1 MTTAHVSQNTPNQNY
16 LLLGLVGV
24 ERSGKDTIAD
34 HLVLNHGF
42 KKYSLAAPIRD
53 IGKLM
58 FGWTDE
64 QLAGTKKDIIDTK
77 TNIKPRDFLTWF
89 GTEICQFGIY
99 DKFPELANTI
109 PPRTIWANMMRNY
122 VTDNIMKTPIVI
134 TDIRFKH
141 EADIFQQLGG
151 ILIHISRDEKE
162 TPEQLSKYDL
172 TELIQSRIN
181 YVFDNNDDIE
191 SSKRR
196 VNDLIITLLK
206 QHNNPI
212 HNYDTSNCSLFI

>member
-1 MTTAHVSQNTPNQNY
+1 MTQKH

-34 HLVLNHGF
+34 HLVRNHGF

-64 QLAGTKKDIIDTK
+64 QLAGSKKDIIDPK

-99 DKFPELANTI
+99 NKFPELANTI

-122 VTDNIMKTPIVI
+122 IMDNITRTPIVI

-151 ILIHISRDEKE
+151 ILIHVSRDEKE
-162 TPEQLSKYDL
+162 TPEQLAKYDL
-172 TELIQSRIN
+172 ADLMHSRID
-181 YVFDNNDDIE
+181 YVFDNNGDIE
-191 SSKRR
+191 SCKPR
-196 VNDLIITLLK
+196 VNDLISTLLTRDIAAITPA
-206 QHNNPI
+206 QFPI
-212 HNYDTSNCSLFI
+212 SNYDTSNCSLFI

>member
-1 MTTAHVSQNTPNQNY
+1 MATTCMTQNH

-34 HLVLNHGF
+34 HLVRYHGF
-42 KKYSLAAPIRD
+42 KKYSLATPIRD

-64 QLAGTKKDIIDTK
+64 QIAGSKKDMIDPK

-89 GTEICQFGIY
+89 GTEICQFAIY
-99 DKFPELANTI
+99 NKFPQLSDSI

-122 VTDNIMKTPIVI
+122 IDTNITTTPIVV

-141 EADIFQQLGG
+141 EADIFEGMGG
-151 ILIHISRDEKE
+151 ILIHVSRKEKE
-162 TPEQLSKYDL
+162 TVEQLAKYDL
-172 TELIQSRIN
+172 TELIKSRIN
-181 YVFDNNDDIE
+181 YVFDNNNDIE
-191 SSKRR
+191 TSKHQL
-196 VNDLIITLLK
+196 NDLITALSTK
-206 QHNNPI
+206 NNNPSI
-212 HNYDTSNCSLFI
+212 NFNYDTSNYSLFI

>member
-1 MTTAHVSQNTPNQNY
+1 MTTTHITMTQNH

-34 HLVLNHGF
+34 HLVRNHGF
-42 KKYSLAAPIRD
+42 KKYCLATPIRD

-58 FGWTDE
+58 FSWSDE
-64 QLAGTKKDIIDTK
+64 QLTGSKKDVIDPK

-122 VTDNIMKTPIVI
+122 IMDNIMRTSIVI

-151 ILIHISRDEKE
+151 ILIHVSRNEKE
-162 TPEQLSKYDL
+162 TPEQLAKYDL
-172 TELIQSRIN
+172 TELMQSRIN

-191 SSKRR
+191 ACKHRL
-196 VNDLIITLLK
+196 NDLITALLT
-206 QHNNPI
+206 HNTFNNSI
-212 HNYDTSNCSLFI
+212 QTYDTSNCSLFI